1 MTDKKDAFSVCVR
14 IRPLFGRELAR
25 AKSHRQPL
33 RVHDNMIWVADPSQH
48 RENCY
53 AFNAIFTEGDSNEDV
68 YSKSVAPLVKSLLS
82 GYNSTCFAY
91 GMTGAGKTHTMV
103 GAACLPTANELG
115 VTFLAIQQCF
125 EDLAN
130 KSNDTH
136 VKLSYLEI
144 YNEAV
149 KDLLAPNNS
158 SLMVVEDPIKG
169 GIVPDLT
176 EFEISTLRQVQD
188 LIKQG
193 NVNRAMAQ
201 TEGNQ
206 FSTRSHAVLQIIIE
220 QKTAIDERVVSKMNL
235 IDLAG
240 SERASVSDN
249 RGQRM
254 REGANINRSLLALG
268 NCINTLSDNRKTG
281 QFVNYRDSKLTRLL
295 KESLGGNTMTV
306 MLACISPAG
315 RAIEETLNTLKYANR
330 ASKIKKL
337 VTKNVVNTEAHV
349 SEYKDLVAT
358 LKLEI
363 ESLKQ
368 QLNNQGHTDTP
379 KAAFMS
385 LPDKLWEHD
394 PQANLETEATAE
406 FFEGLANNMKR
417 NFEEQWE
424 VEQSIRE
431 IDRLND
437 ENRKK
442 VHLLLKAMTEAKE
455 SNDDVRTTNLKNEI
469 VAIQHSI
476 KENQHIRN
484 NLQKGLEE
492 NINDRK

>member
-1 MTDKKDAFSVCVR
+1 
-14 IRPLFGRELAR
+14 
-25 AKSHRQPL
+25 
-33 RVHDNMIWVADPSQH
+33 
-48 RENCY
+48 
-53 AFNAIFTEGDSNEDV
+53 
-68 YSKSVAPLVKSLLS
+68 
-82 GYNSTCFAY
+82 
-91 GMTGAGKTHTMV
+91 
-103 GAACLPTANELG
+103 
-115 VTFLAIQQCF
+115 
-125 EDLAN
+125 
-130 KSNDTH
+130 
-136 VKLSYLEI
+136 
-144 YNEAV
+144 
-149 KDLLAPNNS
+149 
-158 SLMVVEDPIKG
+158 
-169 GIVPDLT
+169 
-176 EFEISTLRQVQD
+176 
-188 LIKQG
+188 
-193 NVNRAMAQ
+193 
-201 TEGNQ
+201 
-206 FSTRSHAVLQIIIE
+206 
-220 QKTAIDERVVSKMNL
+220 MNL

-240 SERASVSDN
+240 SERASASDN

-268 NCINTLSDNRKTG
+268 NCINTLSDNRKSG

-306 MLACISPAG
+306 MLACISPSA

-337 VTKNVVNTEAHV
+337 VSKNVQNVEAHV

-368 QLNNQGHTDTP
+368 QLNQQHADTP
-379 KAAFMS
+379 KAAS
-385 LPDKLWEHD
+385 ALTLPDKLWDQDRQSNEID
-394 PQANLETEATAE
+394 TEATAE

-484 NLQKGLEE
+484 NLQKGLED